1 MRRKK
6 ILIYPHLCDRKGD
19 IRKRWYVE
27 LSQRDPQTD
36 RMERRRFEQLGASS
50 INDYNT
56 PEERRTF
63 AEKIIEDLRIKL
75 DAGWTIFN
83 DITRVVYEDQTQYAH
98 EARVYKKMVESNLNI
113 IYWLARYINEELK
126 PSGLRPETIATYTS
140 RCRIFRLWMEAHHYA
155 HIDITAIDNPIIIA
169 FFTYLRNERKL
180 SRRAYNSYAEI
191 LIALFNFV
199 MKQKGRNDNPVHS
212 LPQNKNI
219 KDMGAERIRRDD
231 LRRIYRALDNE
242 DRQLALACRFEYYC
256 GLRPGY
262 EVRLLRVGD
271 IDFRAGYSKVRVL
284 AFNAKRKR
292 RREVVIPDD
301 FLHYLTHEW
310 HLQDCDK
317 DLYIFG
323 KNGKPGTVVIG
334 KNSLRYRFNTIR
346 KKLGMPLEYK
356 LYSMKHT
363 GATMLAEQGEPIINI
378 RDHLGHTSIATTE
391 HYLNRHGVHH
401 SPTIR
406 HNFPPIC

>member
-1 MRRKK
+1 
-6 ILIYPHLCDRKGD
+6 
-19 IRKRWYVE
+19 
-27 LSQRDPQTD
+27 
-36 RMERRRFEQLGASS
+36 MERRRFEQLGASS
-50 INDYNT
+50 INDYHT
-56 PEERRTF
+56 PDERRVF
-63 AEKIIEDLRIKL
+63 AEKIIEDLRNKL
-75 DAGWTIFN
+75 AAGWTIFS
-83 DITRVVYEDQTQYAH
+83 DTTRVVYADQTQYAH
-98 EARVYKKMVESNLNI
+98 EARVYKKMLESNLNI
-113 IYWLARYINEELK
+113 TYWLSRYINEELK
-126 PSGLRPETIATYTS
+126 TSGLRPETVATYTS
-140 RCRIFRLWMEAHHYA
+140 RCRIFRLWMEARHYT
-155 HIDITAIDNPIIIA
+155 HIDITAIDNSIIIT

-191 LIALFNFV
+191 LITLFNFII
-199 MKQKGRNDNPVHS
+199 KQKGRNDNPVHS
-212 LPQNKNI
+212 LPDNNII

-231 LRRIYRALDNE
+231 LRRLYSTLDRE
-242 DRQLALACRFEYYC
+242 DPQLALACRFEYYC

-271 IDFRAGYSKVRVL
+271 IDFREDHSKVRVL
-284 AFNAKRKR
+284 AFNTKRKR

-310 HLQDCDK
+310 HLQDYSK
-317 DLYIFG
+317 DLFIFG
-323 KNGKPGTVVIG
+323 KNGRPGTKAIG
-334 KNSLRYRFNTIR
+334 KNNLRYRFNSIR

-391 HYLNRHGVHH
+391 HYLNRHGVNN

-406 HNFPPIC
+406 HKFPKI